1 MARDLQTK
9 NFIPNSQV
17 RTLLIYKVKE
27 SVGECTRCADCE
39 QSLLFL
45 CEITPR
51 LTHVV
56 TSLSAIALAERRTDR
71 ILREKADCKTF
82 TSHMYMKSRVRNN
95 SLPASE
101 NWSENRNSQPF
112 T

>member
-27 SVGECTRCADCE
+27 SVGECTKCADCE

-56 TSLSAIALAERRTDR
+56 TSLSAIALAEMRTD
-71 ILREKADCKTF
+71 CKQSTL
-82 TSHMYMKSRVRNN
+82 HMYMKSPIRK

-101 NWSENRNSQPF
+101 NCSEHRNSQPF